1 MESSMPS
8 IAVAT
13 LGLLLL
19 IVSGCESGQAARN
32 MARIS
37 LGTTVSYEQ
46 EVDAKIAAEN
56 QYYQQ
61 SVVNLE
67 KSTKKQAGLSE
78 QVDIDSLALS
88 YQAQFADKANPVTES
103 DLRSFGEAII
113 NQVQLGRNS
122 FAVQLAQY
130 KDQTFFALGQLN
142 YQKDALKKVRK
153 GLEELQAEL
162 SQTEMAKVWYDFIKE
177 TKAKYDESKKDEKK

>member
-1 MESSMPS
+1 MSRIS
-8 IAVAT
+8 VAIF
-13 LGLLLL
+13 GLLLL

-61 SVVNLE
+61 SVANLE

-78 QVDIDSLALS
+78 QVEIDSR
-88 YQAQFADKANPVTES
+88 QPCV
-103 DLRSFGEAII
+103 
-113 NQVQLGRNS
+113 
-122 FAVQLAQY
+122 
-130 KDQTFFALGQLN
+130 
-142 YQKDALKKVRK
+142 
-153 GLEELQAEL
+153 EL
-162 SQTEMAKVWYDFIKE
+162 SGAVRRQ
-177 TKAKYDESKKDEKK
+177 SKLGCGERPTIIR